1 MEAKKYRIG
10 NYVKHP
16 RSGFDVITGIDV
28 NDERGSYARF
38 KHTHNGYY
46 FVDDNDKLLVNPIEL
61 EEIYLKDFGFE
72 NRGNYWMKPNSN
84 FWFGITLNKNNIHF
98 AHFDTEEG
106 HMNIDLSHLHKL
118 QNFFFAVTGEELTVK
133 HEVSV

>member
-28 NDERGSYARF
+28 NDERGDYARF

-46 FVDDNDKLLVNPIEL
+46 FADDKDKLIVKPIEL
-61 EEIYLKDFGFE
+61 EETYLKDFGFVDR
-72 NRGNYWMKPNSN
+72 NDYWMKPNSN
-84 FWFGITLNKNNIHF
+84 FWFGITINKNNIHF
-98 AHFDTEEG
+98 AHFDTENG
-106 HMNIDLSHLHKL
+106 HMNIDLKHLHSL
-118 QNFFFAVTGEELTVK
+118 QNFFFAITGQELTVK
-133 HEVSV
+133 QKVSV